1 MTLLL
6 CYGYNAFLVYLVRC
20 LLMLYLTRKP
30 GQSIMINN
38 AVEVT
43 VVEVKGKTVKLGV
56 TFPKDTTVLR
66 KEIYDKVLQENIKAA
81 DASMGDA
88 TGFFALEETKG
99 K

>member
-1 MTLLL
+1 
-6 CYGYNAFLVYLVRC
+6 
-20 LLMLYLTRKP
+20 MLYLTRKP

-81 DASMGDA
+81 SSEGDA
-88 TGFFALEETKG
+88 TGFFALEEETEG